1 MFDKNFKKIRGIV
14 PPVIT
19 PLNQEGALDIPGL
32 ESLLEHII
40 GGGVHGL
47 FILGTTGEGPAL
59 GLNRQKEMI
68 RETVRINNGRLPVL
82 VGISNAALQDTLD
95 VADYAAE
102 NGADALVCAPPS
114 YFMPGDAELVDY
126 FRFVSSNVKLPLF
139 LYNMPSMTKIN
150 MKPAL
155 VKRLAELP
163 NVRGY
168 KDSSGSMCDL
178 HEVIISLKDRDDF
191 SIFVGPEEL
200 LGEAVLFGA
209 DGGVSGG
216 ANLNPGLFVA
226 AFNAAETG
234 DLKELRQLQ
243 AEIYQQRKLYSIGHY
258 QSTIIKGIKCAL
270 SLKGICQDTMCS
282 PFEAF
287 KEAERNQVKEILS
300 TLKFR

>member
-1 MFDKNFKKIRGIV
+1 MKEFKKIRGIV

-19 PLNQEGALDIPGL
+19 PLNADGSLDISGL
-32 ESLLEHII
+32 ENLLEHII

-59 GLNRQKEMI
+59 GIERQKEMI

-102 NGADALVCAPPS
+102 TGADGLVCAPPS
-114 YFMPGDAELVDY
+114 YFMPGNEELVDY
-126 FRFVSSNVKLPLF
+126 FRYVAANVRLPLF

-155 VKRLAELP
+155 VKRLSEIP
-163 NVRGY
+163 NIRGY

-178 HEVIISLKDRDDF
+178 HEVIISLRDRDDF

-200 LGEAVLFGA
+200 LGEAVIFGA

-216 ANLNPGLFVA
+216 ANLNPGLFVSM
-226 AFNAAETG
+226 FNAAEKG
-234 DLKELRQLQ
+234 DLCQLRKLQ
-243 AEIYQQRKLYSIGHY
+243 SEIYEQRKLYSIGKY
-258 QSTIIKGIKCAL
+258 QSSIIKGIKCAL
-270 SLKGICQDTMCS
+270 SSRGICQDVMAA
-282 PFEAF
+282 PFQAF
-287 KEAERNQVKEILS
+287 KEPERKQVESILK
-300 TLKFR
+300 TLSGK

>member
-1 MFDKNFKKIRGIV
+1 MKKTIKKIRGIV

-19 PLNQEGALDIPGL
+19 PLNQDGSLDVKGL
-32 ESLLEHII
+32 ETLLEHII

-59 GLNRQKEMI
+59 GIHRQKEMI
-68 RETVRINNGRLPVL
+68 RETMRINNGRLPVL
-82 VGISNAALQDTLD
+82 VGISNAALQDTLE

-102 NGADALVCAPPS
+102 CNADGLVCAPPS
-114 YFMPGDAELVDY
+114 YFMPGDAELVNY
-126 FRFVSSNVKLPLF
+126 FQYVASNVKLPLF

-155 VKRLAELP
+155 VKRLAEIP
-163 NVRGY
+163 NIHGY

-178 HEVIISLKDRDDF
+178 HEVIIALKDREDF

-200 LGEAVLFGA
+200 LGESVVFGA

-226 AFNAAETG
+226 MFNAAEKG
-234 DLKELRQLQ
+234 DLHEMQKLQ
-243 AEIYQQRKLYSIGHY
+243 QEIYQQRKLYSIGHY
-258 QSTIIKGIKCAL
+258 QSSIIKGIKCAL

-287 KEAERNQVKEILS
+287 KEAERNQVKSILE
-300 TLKFR
+300 TLQDR